1 MEGVMTGRG
10 KAEFRGIL
18 GARLLVWH
26 SPLNSGFL
34 LLNIVHLKERLPYIA
49 PAKIGLLRV
58 S

>member
-1 MEGVMTGRG
+1 MTGRG

-26 SPLNSGFL
+26 SPLNSEFL
-34 LLNIVHLKERLPYIA
+34 LLNIVHLKERLPSIA
-49 PAKIGLLRV
+49 PAKMGLLRV